1 MAMQAR
7 NQIWIR
13 LITVALVY
21 MVLMSVSASEKSF
34 ALRQVTINGAGSTFV
49 FPLLNTWRVAYQKDH
64 PNVNINYQSIGSG
77 GGVKQ
82 FTAKTVDFGASD
94 VPLNA
99 GERQAAPGAVQIP
112 ETIGSVAVAYNIPG
126 IPTKTLKFTGPVLA
140 NIFQGKITKW
150 NDPQIKALNP
160 GVNLPA
166 ANIVVVHRSDSSGT
180 TYVWTSYLSQESPSW
195 NQTIGASKSVPWPT
209 GVGASGS
216 EGVANTIKSSL
227 NSIGYVELDY
237 ALTKGIPF
245 ALVKNPTG
253 NFIAPSLDS
262 TQEAVGNAVALNS
275 LPAGDRSWTKVSM
288 LKAPGPESYPI
299 ASFSYLLLYKEMSA
313 DPSSDQ
319 TKAKTLVDFVSWA
332 ITDGQRL
339 AANLGYVPLP
349 ARVVKGD
356 QDTLRLLTFKGTPLY
371 TGP

>member
-1 MAMQAR
+1 
-7 NQIWIR
+7 
-13 LITVALVY
+13 LID
-21 MVLMSVSASEKSF
+21 
-34 ALRQVTINGAGSTFV
+34 
-49 FPLLNTWRVAYQKDH
+49 TWRVAYQKVH

-94 VPLNA
+94 APLTTE
-99 GERQAAPGAVQIP
+99 ERQAVPGVVQLP

-126 IPTKTLKFTGPVLA
+126 IPTKMLKFTGPVLA
-140 NIFQGKITKW
+140 DIFQGKITKW

-160 GVNLPA
+160 GVNLPD
-166 ANIVVVHRSDSSGT
+166 ANIVVVHRSDGSGT
-180 TYVWTSYLSQESPSW
+180 TYVWTSYLSKESLSW
-195 NQTIGASKSVPWPT
+195 NQTIGAAKTVPWPI
-209 GVGASGS
+209 GVSASGS
-216 EGVANTIKSSL
+216 EGVANTIKSSP

-253 NFIAPSLDS
+253 NFIEPSLDS
-262 TQEAVGNAVALNS
+262 TQEAVSNAVDLNS
-275 LPAGDRSWTKVSM
+275 LPAGDKSWMRVSM

-299 ASFSYLLLYKEMSA
+299 ASLSYLLLFKDVSGN
-313 DPSSDQ
+313 SSIDQ
-319 TKAKTLVDFVSWA
+319 TKAKTLVDFISWA
-332 ITDGQRL
+332 ITDGQNL
-339 AANLGYVPLP
+339 AENLGYVPLP

-371 TGP
+371 AGP